1 MACTAGSRPVQAE
14 LEMDVEA
21 WRMETFAADLD
32 FKVGESL
39 AASSA

>member
-14 LEMDVEA
+14 ADVEA
-21 WRMETFAADLD
+21 WRMETFGTDLD

-39 AASSA
+39 ANSSA